1 MKTRTTLAL
10 SLVAAALSLPR
21 AARAQDSTWELK
33 IVAPKPAAP
42 AEGDKDKEKDKDK
55 PAPAPDAP
63 LESPPT
69 LRAVLNGRPGLVGKD
84 FILKQSDA
92 QPPLVIEATKSVVYR
107 ESDEP
112 MAMVILIQ
120 GNFRWMGNETFTDPS
135 DPEAGSVYD
144 GAYKGLGPA
153 IDELAKAGPAGSKA
167 ALLVYAEGK
176 VLVKQAMGDAASVS
190 ASALGSQQ
198 DYGEFISKP
207 LVLGLSEAWKTLIA
221 YPDHRKILVV
231 FGDGQDDKEDISA
244 ELKKALGDL
253 KQSGVEVYSVFYT
266 ASPDDGPQGQQN
278 MAKIGYTENLTAT
291 SRDNFSS
298 LADNLS
304 ETIGAKYYVDFSGDK
319 VTWDGLEHEFI
330 LSVANE
336 EREPKMVT
344 VPLVKKKKVESGSLW
359 WVWLLVILALI
370 VLIIIVVV
378 VMKRR
383 EQPVYEEPPMEA
395 PVAPAPQRTIML
407 GIGGG
412 EDSLPIVG
420 WVVPLGGPNQFQTF
434 KLGQGAT
441 RLGTGGGSQV
451 VVVDSFMSTEH
462 AEIICSASGFVLNDL
477 GSTNGTYVNSRRVS
491 SHELV
496 DNDVFKLG
504 KTDFKFKSIN

>member
-1 MKTRTTLAL
+1 MSQSRRTLAPAL
-10 SLVAAALSLPR
+10 LAAAAVLLPLR
-21 AARAQDSTWELK
+21 AARAQDSTWDLK
-33 IVAPKPAAP
+33 VVIPKPVAPP
-42 AEGDKDKEKDKDK
+42 EGDKDKDK
-55 PAPAPDAP
+55 PPPAKDAP
-63 LESPPT
+63 LEEPPI

-92 QPPLVIEATKSVVYR
+92 QPPTVIEATKSVVYR

-112 MAMVILIQ
+112 MAMVILVQ

-153 IDELAKAGPAGSKA
+153 IDVLAKAGPQGSKA
-167 ALLVYAEGK
+167 ALMVYAEGR
-176 VLVKQAMGDAASVS
+176 VHVKQAMGDAASVS

-207 LVLGLSEAWKTLIA
+207 LVLGLSEAWKVLIG
-221 YPDHRKILVV
+221 YPDHRKVLVV

-244 ELKKALGDL
+244 ELKKALADL
-253 KQSGVEVYSVFYT
+253 KTSGVEVYTVFYT

-304 ETIGAKYYVDFSGDK
+304 ETIGAKYYVDFAGDK

-330 LSVANE
+330 LAVANE
-336 EREPKMVT
+336 DREPKMVT
-344 VPLVKKKKVESGSLW
+344 VPLVKKKSKESGSLW
-359 WVWLLVILALI
+359 WVWLLVIIALI

-378 VMKRR
+378 IMKRR
-383 EQPVYEEPPMEA
+383 QPVYEEPMPVEA

-407 GIGGG
+407 GVGGG

-441 RLGTGGGSQV
+441 KLGTGGGSQV
-451 VVVDSFMSTEH
+451 VVSDSFMSTEH
-462 AEIICSASGFVLNDL
+462 AEIVCSASGFVLNDL
-477 GSTNGTYVNSRRVS
+477 ASTNGTYVNSRRVS